1 MSFSDPARQLQAI
14 VLALLLEA
22 VLLGAAGVVL
32 AGALQ
37 AKPAIAEPVT
47 ITLLSD
53 ESSSPPPPP
62 PPSHPP
68 PPPKPKP
75 KPPEPRPKQ
84 QSLPQLPPPPTPLA
98 PLPIPLPQV
107 AAPTAFSE
115 PVKPPLPP
123 PPAAAVTSRPDQSL
137 EYAAKV
143 RAAVQAAVFYPTAAA
158 ALRFSGR
165 VRLEFHLRDGV
176 PGEAQVL
183 VASGIGFIDGAAL
196 QAVRSARYPEPP
208 AEMRG
213 ADRVYQVWVEF
224 NR

>member
-1 MSFSDPARQLQAI
+1 MSSSDSSKPLQAL
-14 VLALLLEA
+14 VLALLLET

-37 AKPAIAEPVT
+37 AKPMISEPVT

-53 ESSSPPPPP
+53 ESPP
-62 PPSHPP
+62 PP

-75 KPPEPRPKQ
+75 KPPEPRPKPQ
-84 QSLPQLPPPPTPLA
+84 LLPQLPPPPTPLA

-123 PPAAAVTSRPDQSL
+123 PPAPAVTSRPDQSL

-158 ALRFSGR
+158 ALRYSGR
-165 VRLEFHLRDGV
+165 VRLEFHLKDGV
-176 PGEAQVL
+176 PAEAQVL
-183 VASGIGFIDGAAL
+183 ITSGIGFIDGAAL

-213 ADRVYQVWVEF
+213 SDRVYQVWVEF